1 MAGEGRDLNRA
12 PVRPNFAERLNPAR
26 RPVVLGTLVILVA
39 ALTLFAACGGGSE
52 DASGPRLA
60 LAGDSF
66 DLGEVKAGGSVERMI
81 DFRNEGTQPL
91 EVTIADVRSATKLGC
106 ECWVDEF
113 EVRPEVVEPGASG
126 QLVFKLK
133 SPEGMQEMEDTL
145 LADLKVN
152 DPEEPL
158 VTISLRFRMTP

>member
-1 MAGEGRDLNRA
+1 MAGEGRDLTG
-12 PVRPNFAERLNPAR
+12 PPCVRLSGGFAAS
-26 RPVVLGTLVILVA
+26 VLLA
-39 ALTLFAACGGGSE
+39 AAIALFVACGGGGE
-52 DASGPRLA
+52 TASGPRLA
-60 LAGDSF
+60 LDGDSF
-66 DLGEVKAGGSVERMI
+66 DLGVVKAGGSIQRTI
-81 DFRNEGTQPL
+81 DFRNEGTEPL

-113 EVRPEVVEPGASG
+113 EVRPEIVEPGASG

-152 DPEEPL
+152 DPERPL
-158 VTISLRFRMTP
+158 LTISLRFRMAP

>member
-1 MAGEGRDLNRA
+1 MAGEGRDLTG
-12 PVRPNFAERLNPAR
+12 PPCVRLSGGFAAS
-26 RPVVLGTLVILVA
+26 VLLA
-39 ALTLFAACGGGSE
+39 AAIALFVACGGGGE
-52 DASGPRLA
+52 TASGPRLA
-60 LAGDSF
+60 LDGDSF
-66 DLGEVKAGGSVERMI
+66 DLGVVKAGASIQRTI
-81 DFRNEGTQPL
+81 DFGNQGTQPL

-113 EVRPEVVEPGASG
+113 EVRPEIVEPGASG

-158 VTISLRFRMTP
+158 LTISLRFRMAP

>member
-1 MAGEGRDLNRA
+1 MAGEGRDLS
-12 PVRPNFAERLNPAR
+12 LTSLR
-26 RPVVLGTLVILVA
+26 RFRIALVMAVVVA
-39 ALTLFAACGGGSE
+39 AAIALFVACGGGGE
-52 DASGPRLA
+52 TASGPRLA
-60 LAGDSF
+60 LDGDSF
-66 DLGEVKAGGSVERMI
+66 DLGVVKAGASIQRTI
-81 DFRNEGTQPL
+81 DFGNEGTQPL

-113 EVRPEVVEPGASG
+113 EVRPEIVEPGASG

-152 DPEEPL
+152 DPERPL
-158 VTISLRFRMTP
+158 LTISLTFRMAP

>member
-1 MAGEGRDLNRA
+1 M
-12 PVRPNFAERLNPAR
+12 PVIPSFVERLALFKVIRAR
-26 RPVVLGTLVILVA
+26 PPLSIVASVLLVA
-39 ALTLFAACGGGSE
+39 ALGLFVACGGGSE

-66 DLGEVKAGGSVERMI
+66 DLGVAKAGGSVERTI

-113 EVRPEVVEPGASG
+113 EVRPEIVEPGATG

-133 SPEGMQEMEDTL
+133 SPEGMREMEDTL

-152 DPEEPL
+152 DPERPL
-158 VTISLRFRMTP
+158 VTISLRFRMAP